1 MAYHPPMISY
11 ALVRTSV
18 GVGVA
23 LPNAAEPLPIRHIIG
38 IGRNYAD
45 HAKEQAADV
54 PTRPM
59 IFTKSPAS
67 ACLHGDEIVI
77 PRIARDPLT
86 GGDQTDFEGE
96 LAVILA
102 NREASGGAAKWDGP
116 IKNVEAERAID
127 CVLGYAIANDVSAR
141 WWQKEGAGGQFN
153 RGKSFDTYCPIG
165 PRVVTPGEI
174 PDPQSL
180 RVQTRVNGQT
190 MQDDS
195 TSKMIFSVARLISD
209 LSQGTTLVPG
219 TVILTGTPSGV
230 GMARK
235 PPVWLRPGDTVE
247 IEIAP
252 IGILRNSVR
261 HE

>member
-1 MAYHPPMISY
+1 MPY
-11 ALVRTSV
+11 

-23 LPNAAEPLPIRHIIG
+23 LPGIADPLPIRHIIG

-59 IFTKSPAS
+59 IFTKNPAS

-77 PRIARDPLT
+77 PSICRDPLL
-86 GGDQTDFEGE
+86 GGEQTDFEGE

-102 NREASGGAAKWDGP
+102 DRASSGGLSRWEGP
-116 IKNVEAERAID
+116 IKDVPESRALE

-165 PRVVTPGEI
+165 PRVVASSEI
-174 PDPQSL
+174 PDPQNL
-180 RVQTRVNGQT
+180 RVITRVNGDV
-190 MQDDS
+190 MQDDV
-195 TSKMIFSVARLISD
+195 TSKMIFPIARLISD
-209 LSQGTTLVPG
+209 LSRGTTLVPG
-219 TVILTGTPSGV
+219 TAILTGTPSGV

-235 PPVWLRPGDTVE
+235 PPVWLRAGDTVE

-252 IGILRNSVR
+252 IGVLRNRVR
-261 HE
+261 NG